1 MARRKNT
8 KELKPKEKTYKII
21 VPVYTTTLFNKEL
34 GFFEDV
40 TFDENYVIARALD
53 EITSMKILSRIE
65 GNETKIGNLLDK
77 LERTISERLKVTSG
91 KDYSPKKDDKEK
103 VYSVSLAKLEE
114 MKGRLKSGYT
124 SFWS

>member
-21 VPVYTTTLFNKEL
+21 VSVYTTTLFNKEH

-65 GNETKIGNLLDK
+65 GDSDKIDNLLEELGK
-77 LERTISERLKVTSG
+77 TVSEQLKGISG
-91 KDYSPKKDDKEK
+91 KDYSEKKNDGEK
-103 VYSVSLAKLEE
+103 VYSVSLAKLKE
-114 MKGRLKSGYT
+114 MEGRLKSGYT